1 MNKRK
6 LLLVALSLC
15 MVAILAMGGTLAY
28 LTDTDNQ
35 TNVFTVGKVSI
46 VLNEEERVKDD
57 NGDFTEEL
65 KDFKQSKKLFPL
77 VGNAQTDPEVA
88 GLPIS
93 ENYVDKIVTVTNTG
107 SEDAWIRV
115 YFAIPSALDDGYDTF
130 NAGLNI
136 LHFNFGKNTVTDE
149 STTVA
154 NEGGNWW
161 DWKTEAG
168 NWNYF
173 ETTIDDIRYNVYFAD
188 YMKTTAENE
197 VTERFLNGV
206 YMDSSFN
213 FNDAGVQM
221 AFNNTFAVDAAW
233 DWSNVTCPVIAIAAQ
248 AAGFDTPDDA
258 FDTSFGEQFNPWG
271 GTVEN
276 WQE

>member
-28 LTDTDNQ
+28 LTDTE
-35 TNVFTVGKVSI
+35 TAANVFTVGKVTI
-46 VLNEEERVKDD
+46 VLNEQERVKDD
-57 NGDFTEEL
+57 NGDFTAALQGFEQ
-65 KDFKQSKKLFPL
+65 DKKLFPL
-77 VGNAQTDPEVA
+77 VGNAQTDSEVA

-115 YFAIPSALDDGYDTF
+115 YFAIPSVLDDGYDTF

-136 LHFNFGKNTVTDE
+136 LHFNFGKNLATNANTN
-149 STTVA
+149 VA
-154 NEGGNWW
+154 NEGNNWW
-161 DWKTEAG
+161 DWNTAAG

-188 YMKTTAENE
+188 YMKTTAKGET
-197 VTERFLNGV
+197 TERFLNGV

-233 DWSNVTCPVIAIAAQ
+233 DWSNVTCPVVALGVQ
-248 AAGFDTPDDA
+248 AAGFDTPDAA
-258 FDTSFGEQFNPWG
+258 FDTAFGTEFNPWG
-271 GTVEN
+271 GAIEN